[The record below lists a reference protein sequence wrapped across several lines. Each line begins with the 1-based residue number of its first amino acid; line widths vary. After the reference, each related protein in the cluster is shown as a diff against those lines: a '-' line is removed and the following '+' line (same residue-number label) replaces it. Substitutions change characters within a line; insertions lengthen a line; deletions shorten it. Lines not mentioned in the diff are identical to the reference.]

1 MSHAENGQWWAGGK
15 FTYNQKKKGDF
26 LFFHPLG
33 VLAPSPMD
41 KIELLQSHSLYSHIY
56 NIVVMGGGIAF

>member
-1 MSHAENGQWWAGGK
+1 MQKMVNGGQGGGGR

-41 KIELLQSHSLYSHIY
+41 KIELMQSHSLSRHIY

>member
-1 MSHAENGQWWAGGK
+1 MQKMVNGGRGADSP
-15 FTYNQKKKGDF
+15 TIRKKGD
-26 LFFHPLG
+26 FFHPLG

-41 KIELLQSHSLYSHIY
+41 KIELMQSHSLYIHIY